1 MKRISSTT
9 EYPWKKTR
17 RFPIRGLSLLCS
29 PIILLYALLGDHGV
43 IENYYARIQLLILQE
58 HIEQVEKE
66 NLQIHRNIQL
76 VRSNPKVAF
85 SYYQRNTLQG
95 STGTTYYVFR
105 DDIDELR
112 NNTNNTNKKTNTEII
127 SKKINSKENIVN
139 NSLSHSKI
147 SSQELL
153 SLISFHN
160 KTEQDDISLH
170 HLHLTS
176 DEFIEL
182 LDEQSVVR
190 PKKIDTSTKVLGF
203 IAGTVHSVQSSWT
216 KPTYRK
222 QIQQSK

>member
-29 PIILLYALLGDHGV
+29 PIILMYAILGDHGV
-43 IENYYARIQLLILQE
+43 IENYNARIQFLILQE
-58 HIEQVEKE
+58 HIEQIEKE

-105 DDIDELR
+105 DDIDDSNPE
-112 NNTNNTNKKTNTEII
+112 NSNPENSNKEAY
-127 SKKINSKENIVN
+127 VAN
-139 NSLSHSKI
+139 NSLYRSKI

-160 KTEQDDISLH
+160 KVEQDETSLN

-182 LDEQSVVR
+182 LDEQTSVR
-190 PKKIDTSTKVLGF
+190 PQKIDTSTKVLGF
-203 IAGTVHSVQSSWT
+203 IAGTVYSVQSSWA
-216 KPTYRK
+216 KPKYQRQK
-222 QIQQSK
+222 K